1 MAGIPLSDDYLVR
14 RVPVVTYTL
23 IAANVLV
30 YLLSPM
36 SLLAVWYGSDPG
48 ARLCAIDL
56 YLFRWAAVPA
66 ELLTGQQLDSAQLSA
81 FTDCGGGFSK
91 WPWLSSV
98 TSMFLH
104 GDGAHLVSNMV
115 YLFVFGPCVEDRL
128 GRVRF
133 LAIYLFTG
141 IVAAY
146 GFALSEGPA
155 QVPLVGASGAISGV
169 LGAYLIVQFRSRVV
183 TLLLGFLPVRLPG
196 WMLVATYFALD
207 YLLYLSLS
215 LFPDEQNPVAYA
227 AHVYGFIAGLVVGL
241 LVYRVRWRAGAR
253 LSDVH

>member
-14 RVPVVTYTL
+14 RVPVVTYSL
-23 IAANVLV
+23 VAVNVLV

-36 SLLAVWYGSDPG
+36 SMLATWYGADPG
-48 ARLCAIDL
+48 ARLCAVDL
-56 YLFRWAAVPA
+56 YLLRWAAVPA
-66 ELLTGQQLDSAQLSA
+66 ELLTGQPLGAEAGA
-81 FTDCGGGFSK
+81 FTDCSGEVAK

-104 GDGAHLVSNMV
+104 GDSLHLAGNMV

-128 GRVRF
+128 GRFRF
-133 LAIYLFTG
+133 LAIYLLTG
-141 IVAAY
+141 VVASY
-146 GFALSEGPA
+146 GFALSEGPVE
-155 QVPLVGASGAISGV
+155 VPLVGASGAISGV
-169 LGAYLIVQFRSRVV
+169 LGAYLIVQFRSRVI

-207 YLLYLSLS
+207 YFLYLSLS
-215 LFPDEQNPVAYA
+215 LSPDGQNPVAYA
-227 AHVYGFIAGLVVGL
+227 AHVYGFVAGLLAGL